1 MGKRHR
7 RYIRLKKY
15 KTQDSFNRFFE
26 KHQSII
32 DVIQQCGH
40 KAYFIGGCV
49 RDAVMGVQA
58 CDFDIATDATPE
70 DIINIFTDVR
80 KTGIEFGTV
89 TVKTA
94 TGSYEITTFRKE
106 YGYSDNRKPDKVV
119 YAKSLYDDV
128 RRRDFTVNALA
139 YDGKYVY
146 DYFNGI
152 EDIQRKVI
160 KTVGSPK
167 RRFSE
172 DALRILRAARF
183 ASTLDF
189 SIEDK
194 TSESMKEH
202 AHLLQ
207 SISKERIFSELNK
220 IIAGGESLKIL
231 FDTGIA
237 YEIFIRPG
245 YICQEQLIKGSYECR
260 LVQTF
265 SEYPDIDA
273 VVEELKHLK
282 ADNKTITMVREVLS
296 NRDTRIH
303 VDSIRKLLT
312 MISYKSV
319 SVLLEYLGYSQDY
332 LLKIKKEGYITSI
345 NQLAISGHD
354 IMAMG
359 YPEDSI
365 KDIKEFLFDKV
376 ICDISLNSKEILREM
391 VKDCPIE
398 KP

>member
-80 KTGIEFGTV
+80 KTGIKFGTV

-183 ASTLDF
+183 ASTSDF

-220 IIAGGESLKIL
+220 IIAGGENLKIL

-237 YEIFIRPG
+237 DYIFLYPMCVNRDNFK
-245 YICQEQLIKGSYECR
+245 EGSYEYR
-260 LVQTF
+260 LVQVF
-265 SEYPDIDA
+265 SKYPKVNM
-273 VVEELKHLK
+273 VVDEVRNLRV
-282 ADNKTITMVREVLS
+282 DNRTVEVLVDVLMYADC
-296 NRDTRIH
+296 DTDEMSLR
-303 VDSIRKLLT
+303 RLLT
-312 MISYKSV
+312 KIGFDSV
-319 SVLLEYLGYSQDY
+319 SVLLE
-332 LLKIKKEGYITSI
+332 LKGQTQSILEKIANEGYITSV
-345 NQLAISGHD
+345 NDLALSGHD

-359 YPEDSI
+359 YKKESI
-365 KDIKEFLFDKV
+365 KEIKEFLFNKV
-376 ICDISLNSKEILREM
+376 IYDISLNKKEILQEM
-391 VKDCPIE
+391 IKDCPIE

>member
-7 RYIRLKKY
+7 RYIRLKKF
-15 KTQDSFNRFFE
+15 KTKDNFNRFFE
-26 KHQSII
+26 KHLSVI
-32 DVIQQCGH
+32 DLIHECGY

-58 CDFDIATDATPE
+58 SDFDIATNATPE
-70 DIINIFTDVR
+70 DIINMFTDVR

-152 EDIQRKVI
+152 EDIQRKII

-207 SISKERIFSELNK
+207 SISKERIFSELSK
-220 IIAGGESLKIL
+220 MIAGGESLKIL

-237 YEIFIRPG
+237 DYIFLYPHHIN
-245 YICQEQLIKGSYECR
+245 QDNLKKGSYKCR
-260 LVQTF
+260 LADVF
-265 SEYPDIDA
+265 CKYPSADMA
-273 VVEELKHLK
+273 VEELKNLR
-282 ADNKTITMVREVLS
+282 ADNKTVGTLYDILIFLNS
-296 NRDTRIH
+296 DTDEMS
-303 VDSIRKLLT
+303 VRKLLSE
-312 MISYKSV
+312 IGLDNV
-319 SVLLEYLGYSQDY
+319 SVLLEFSGQSRDVLD
-332 LLKIKKEGYITSI
+332 KIVKEGYITGI
-345 NQLAISGHD
+345 NELAISGHD

-359 YPEDSI
+359 YPKESI
-365 KDIKEFLFDKV
+365 KDIKWFLFNKV
-376 ICDISLNSKEILREM
+376 IYDISLNKKEILQ
-391 VKDCPIE
+391 DLLNNCPIE
-398 KP
+398 KH